1 VVAHTLESKETLPMS
16 NSRTVKAV
24 LAAAAAVAIAF
35 GAFSLG
41 SSGSDSGSAASV
53 TAPAAAGQPP
63 GSGQLPQR
71 GQTPPGFGTEITG
84 AAAAKAKAAALA
96 RYDGT
101 IERVVKLADGSYVVH
116 VITAEGEVHVAVS
129 KAFKVTG
136 SDQGDPG
143 GQGVPPSG
151 AAPQPGG
158 TTSGKIS

>member
-1 VVAHTLESKETLPMS
+1 MS
-16 NSRTVKAV
+16 NSRTVKTA
-24 LAAAAAVAIAF
+24 LAGVAAVAIAI
-35 GAFSLG
+35 GAFALG
-41 SSGSDSGSAASV
+41 SSGSDSGSAASD
-53 TAPAAAGQPP
+53 TAPPATGQAP

-96 RYDGT
+96 RYDGA
-101 IERVVKLADGSYVVH
+101 IERVEKLADGSYVVH

-129 KAFKVTG
+129 KGFKVTG
-136 SDQGDPG
+136 SDEGA
-143 GQGVPPSG
+143 PPPG